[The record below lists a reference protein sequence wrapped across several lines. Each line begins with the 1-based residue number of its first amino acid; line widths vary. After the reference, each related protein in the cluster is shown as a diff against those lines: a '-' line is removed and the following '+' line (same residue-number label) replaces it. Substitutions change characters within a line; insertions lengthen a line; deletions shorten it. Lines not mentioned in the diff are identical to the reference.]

1 MGLLLA
7 PRMTTFFLTCAAIG
21 GGILVLQLALSA
33 IGFDHDTTEHGSL
46 VDAAESG
53 LDLFSVRALAAGL
66 AFFGIGGLAGLA
78 TGLGALVA
86 VPLALFAGAAA
97 TVAVAVVMRAMMR
110 LEDDGTVQVES
121 AVGVTGTVYLT
132 VPAARGGAGKVH
144 LALQNRTVELQA
156 ITTHDAP
163 LPTGARVLVV
173 DVVGPDT
180 VDVVPDPL
188 LISSS
193 EVSHAGA

>member
-1 MGLLLA
+1 
-7 PRMTTFFLTCAAIG
+7 MTTFFITCAALG
-21 GGILVLQLALSA
+21 GGILVLQLVLSA
-33 IGFDHDTTEHGSL
+33 LGVAHETAEHGSL
-46 VDAAESG
+46 VGAAESG
-53 LDLFSVRALAAGL
+53 LDLFSVRALSAGV

-86 VPLALFAGAAA
+86 VPLALFAGIAAA
-97 TVAVAVVMRAMMR
+97 VAVALVMRAMLR
-110 LEDDGTVQVES
+110 LEDDGTVQIDG
-121 AVGVTGTVYLT
+121 AVGVSGIVYLT
-132 VPAARGGAGKVH
+132 VPAAREGAGKIH

-163 LPTGARVLVV
+163 LPTGARILVI

-180 VDVVPDPL
+180 VEVVPDPL

>member
-1 MGLLLA
+1 
-7 PRMTTFFLTCAAIG
+7 MTTLFLTCAAIG
-21 GGILVLQLALSA
+21 GAILVLQLVLSA
-33 IGFDHDTTEHGSL
+33 IGFDHGGAEHPSL
-46 VDAAESG
+46 AGAAESG

-66 AFFGIGGLAGLA
+66 AFFGIGGLAGMA

-86 VPLALFAGAAA
+86 VPLALFAGVAAA
-97 TVAVAVVMRAMMR
+97 VAVALVMRAMLR
-110 LEDDGTVQVES
+110 LEDDGTVQIQG
-121 AVGVTGTVYLT
+121 AVGVSGTVYLT
-132 VPAARGGAGKVH
+132 VPAAREGAGKVH
-144 LALQNRTVELQA
+144 LPLQNRTVELQA

-163 LPTGARVLVV
+163 LPTGARILVI

-180 VDVVPDPL
+180 VEVVPDPL